1 MFQVVLRIRTEWN
14 WRKIWRHDKE
24 TKEDKTVMEENKV
37 ERVKREEI
45 AQGNNRP
52 REKMSGRKLNA
63 ERRRDG

>member
-1 MFQVVLRIRTEWN
+1 
-14 WRKIWRHDKE
+14 
-24 TKEDKTVMEENKV
+24 MEENKV